1 MYTMQYKC
9 ATLLIKVYLSH
20 EKVEGETED
29 AESKKILVIIQ
40 ITKKNYKNTLIY
52 IIYITLTFK
61 TVYLVYNLFIFY
73 SNH

>member
-9 ATLLIKVYLSH
+9 ATLLIQVDLSH
-20 EKVEGETED
+20 EKVVGETED
-29 AESKKILVIIQ
+29 AESIKILVIIQ

-52 IIYITLTFK
+52 IIYITLIFK
-61 TVYLVYNLFIFY
+61 TVYFVYNSFIFY

>member
-9 ATLLIKVYLSH
+9 ATLLIKVDLSH
-20 EKVEGETED
+20 EKVVGETKE
-29 AESKKILVIIQ
+29 AESIKILVIIQ
-40 ITKKNYKNTLIY
+40 IYKNTLIY

-61 TVYLVYNLFIFY
+61 TVYLAYNLFIFY

>member
-9 ATLLIKVYLSH
+9 ATLLIQVDLSH
-20 EKVEGETED
+20 EKVVGETKE
-29 AESKKILVIIQ
+29 AESIKILVIIQ
-40 ITKKNYKNTLIY
+40 IYKNTLIY

-61 TVYLVYNLFIFY
+61 TVFLVYNLFIFY